1 MCTHITSKINAQGTD
16 IISEKNVQ
24 GTDITHVTTFLI
36 HKTSFEYMYTQGMYR
51 DRHTEP
57 VKEKDTISELK
68 MPSDIFKFY
77 SSEIIK

>member
-1 MCTHITSKINAQGTD
+1 MDISSKRNVQGTD
-16 IISEKNVQ
+16 IISERNVQ

-57 VKEKDTISELK
+57 VKETDTIYPQTFQILG
-68 MPSDIFKFY
+68 I
-77 SSEIIK
+77 